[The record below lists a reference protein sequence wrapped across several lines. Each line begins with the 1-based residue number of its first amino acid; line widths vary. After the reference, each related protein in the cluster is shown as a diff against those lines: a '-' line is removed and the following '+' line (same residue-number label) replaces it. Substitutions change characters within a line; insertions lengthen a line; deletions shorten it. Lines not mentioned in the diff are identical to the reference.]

1 MSRMI
6 NRNLL
11 RVARFSVTLMTIVL
25 CLTIAG
31 CRSDTTPSA
40 PSPLP
45 IPTPEQPTTPVTP
58 TPNPNPPLNVTTV
71 KQLLDQ
77 VAAGEGLGQHVILEG
92 WNIRDTSDNDEKIFS
107 DGTGEV
113 QIDYPSSN
121 IPPLFVRIRVRGTV
135 SSSEVDADSWEAI
148 PEL

>member
-1 MSRMI
+1 M
-6 NRNLL
+6 
-11 RVARFSVTLMTIVL
+11 ARCSVTFITIAL

-40 PSPLP
+40 PSPSP
-45 IPTPEQPTTPVTP
+45 IPTPPEPMTPVIP
-58 TPNPNPPLNVTTV
+58 TPNPNPPLNVITV

-77 VAAGEGLGQHVILEG
+77 VAAGQAFGHVILEG

-113 QIDYPSSN
+113 QIDYPSSD
-121 IPPLFVRIRVRGTV
+121 IPPLNVRIRVRGTV
-135 SSSEVDADSWEAI
+135 ASSEVDADSWEAI